1 MRCIVNN
8 GRTFILVALILGL
21 LIAAATHFGQTYRA
35 IAGAEAALNKPFS
48 KQAVKM
54 DKKYTETE
62 AENLKK
68 VKDAFEAWKKGT
80 GSPYQLLD
88 DNVSW
93 TIVGNSLASKEYTG
107 RKAFIDEVITPF
119 NARMSKPLVP
129 TIRNIYADRDT
140 VIVLFDAEGTAKDGK
155 IYANTYSWFLQ
166 FKNGRIDRAIAF
178 FESIHFNELWTRV
191 SIVK

>member
-1 MRCIVNN
+1 MRCILNN
-8 GRTFILVALILGL
+8 GRPSILVALIL
-21 LIAAATHFGQTYRA
+21 LIGAATHFGQTYRA
-35 IAGAEAALNKPFS
+35 IPSDEAALNKPFS
-48 KQAVKM
+48 RQAVKM

-68 VKDAFEAWKKGT
+68 VEDAFEAWKKGT

-93 TIVGNSLASKEYTG
+93 TIVGNSLASKQYTG

-119 NARMSKPLVP
+119 NSRMSKPLVP
-129 TIRNIYADRDT
+129 AIRNIYADRDT
-140 VIVLFDAEGTAKDGK
+140 VIVFFDAEGTAKDGK

-166 FKNGRIDRAIAF
+166 FKNGRIARAIAF
-178 FESIHFNELWTRV
+178 FDSIHFNDLWTRV
-191 SIVK
+191 SIEK